1 MQFLRLRNSS
11 YLVLQ
16 SLQIFALSEAVS
28 ESSGTIPEVIK
39 ELIQRIQAIS
49 NRASGNRYGKKFRKS
64 QGLDLQDRRS
74 KIQAVCQVRQAVV
87 RGCEEWRT
95 GAKRDQVPSHVI
107 EKAIEKAKGGG
118 GEDFVVARYEGFGP
132 GGCSVIVDCLTDNN
146 NRTITDVRSCF
157 TRTGAKLGPTG
168 SVSHSFDHLA
178 VLSFKGDN
186 ADEVLEAM
194 LNADVDVNDVEC
206 ADGNVTL
213 FAPANEFY
221 KAKTALL
228 EAFPEVELHVQ
239 EITFLPQADK
249 EISPDDVPIFEKF
262 MNLLH
267 DCDDVQDIYHNA
279 MLPN

>member
-1 MQFLRLRNSS
+1 M
-11 YLVLQ
+11 
-16 SLQIFALSEAVS
+16 
-28 ESSGTIPEVIK
+28 
-39 ELIQRIQAIS
+39 
-49 NRASGNRYGKKFRKS
+49 
-64 QGLDLQDRRS
+64 
-74 KIQAVCQVRQAVV
+74 
-87 RGCEEWRT
+87 
-95 GAKRDQVPSHVI
+95 
-107 EKAIEKAKGGG
+107 
-118 GEDFVVARYEGFGP
+118 
-132 GGCSVIVDCLTDNN
+132 
-146 NRTITDVRSCF
+146 
-157 TRTGAKLGPTG
+157 GPTG